1 MCRNRIVTVATVLLV
16 TMMASSGW
24 AEEKASVEMGK
35 KLFSD
40 PALGGA
46 GNTKTCSTCHA
57 SGKGLEKAGQK
68 ENLAEMINIC
78 IAGPL
83 QGKALDAKGVKIESL
98 LLYIKSLEKK

>member
-1 MCRNRIVTVATVLLV
+1 MLRKQVVSVTAGLMISLISIT
-16 TMMASSGW
+16 SW

-46 GNTKTCSTCHA
+46 GNSKTCSTCHA
-57 SGKGLEKAGQK
+57 EGKGLEMAGRK
-68 ENLAEMINIC
+68 ENLTEIINNC
-78 IAGPL
+78 IVEAL
-83 QGKALDAKGVKIESL
+83 QGKSLDKGPKLESL